1 MKIRKPC
8 VAGAFYAGTR
18 AELIDQITEC
28 FTHRFGP
35 GSVPQPALHGPRRV
49 FGIVSPHAGY
59 MYSGPVAANGYSRL
73 AADGLPD
80 AFVILG
86 PNHTGLG
93 SGLSIQT
100 EGAWETPM
108 GIASIDS
115 ELAKKIQRS
124 SGLIDVDERAHANE
138 HSIEVQLPFVQFLFK
153 DEAKFV
159 PICMM
164 MQDLSTSR
172 EVARSIVEQTKG
184 KDAVIIASS
193 DFTHYE
199 SHETASRK
207 DKEAIDAILKLD
219 DEALN
224 EFGESSRVTLCGYG
238 PITTLIAAAK
248 MVGNVRAELL
258 AYRTSGDITGD
269 KSAVVGYSS
278 LVFFRE

>member
-1 MKIRKPC
+1 LKIRKPC
-8 VAGAFYAGTR
+8 VADAFYAGTR
-18 AELIDQITEC
+18 AELTDQITEC

-35 GSVPQPALHGPRRV
+35 GSVPKPVSDGPRKV
-49 FGIVSPHAGY
+49 IGIVSPHAGY

-73 AADGLPD
+73 ATDGVPEV
-80 AFVILG
+80 FVILG

-100 EGAWETPM
+100 EGVWETPL

-115 ELAKKIQRS
+115 ELAKRIQKS
-124 SGLIDVDERAHANE
+124 SGILDVDDRAHANE
-138 HSIEVQLPFVQFLFK
+138 HSVEVQLPFVQFLFGN
-153 DEAKFV
+153 EVKFV

-164 MQDLSTSR
+164 MQDLRTSR

-184 KDAVIIASS
+184 KNVAIIASS

-199 SHETASRK
+199 SHDSASRK
-207 DKEAIDAILKLD
+207 DKGAIDAIVRLD

-224 EFGESSRVTLCGYG
+224 ELGESNRVTMCGYG
-238 PITTLIAAAK
+238 PITTLIATAK
-248 MVGNVRAELL
+248 LLGAVKAELL

-269 KSAVVGYSS
+269 KSAVVGYASI
-278 LVFFRE
+278 VFSRD